1 MRDRRRLR
9 RRRERRKGPRA
20 GRVHGYGARMPAS
33 LPRRTA
39 AQVALGVRRAGGDV
53 FTPRRLILALKTAV
67 AAAVAWFFAPL
78 VPFADAD
85 YSYYAPLG
93 VLVSMYPTVA
103 DSARAG
109 VQSLVG
115 LACGIAVGFGGLAI
129 VASGAPGIVA
139 VGAVVL
145 VGVAAGGIRALGVG
159 RDWVALAGLF
169 VLLLSKNDPDG
180 FSSSYL
186 ATMAFGVLVGV
197 VANYVL
203 VPPLYL
209 QSARDRLSELRA
221 AVATALDRAADSVA
235 QGRPDAGV
243 LREDG
248 EALAGLSIAVS
259 ADVDEASR
267 SERANIR
274 ARGVGGVHDENAQRW
289 WGLERAT
296 YLTRDLLDVLAQ
308 HERLDERHGDP
319 QALATAMRSVADL
332 LATPPGDAEMG
343 ARTDA
348 AWRDIDAYGAS
359 LPAADEATD
368 THDQPGLWLAATLGR
383 MTDISRRV
391 SDALP

>member
-1 MRDRRRLR
+1 
-9 RRRERRKGPRA
+9 
-20 GRVHGYGARMPAS
+20 MPLS

-39 AQVALGVRRAGGDV
+39 AQIALRVRRAGGDV
-53 FTPRRLILALKTAV
+53 FTARRLILALKTAV

-109 VQSLVG
+109 IQSLIG

-139 VGAVVL
+139 VGVVVL
-145 VGVAAGGIRALGVG
+145 AGVAVGGIRALGMG

-221 AVATALDRAADSVA
+221 AVVTALDRAADAVA
-235 QGRPDAGV
+235 KGEPDRGALV
-243 LREDG
+243 EDG
-248 EALAGLSIAVS
+248 EALAELSIAVS

-274 ARGVGGVHDENAQRW
+274 ARGVGGVHDENAHRW

-296 YLTRDLLDVLAQ
+296 YLARDMLDVLGQ
-308 HERLDERHGDP
+308 QDCLDERHGDP
-319 QALATAMRSVADL
+319 ELLAAAMRSVAEQ
-332 LATPPGDAEMG
+332 LATPPGDPETT

-348 AWRDIDAYGAS
+348 AWRAIDEYAAS
-359 LPAADEATD
+359 LPAADEAAD
-368 THDQPGLWLAATLGR
+368 EHDQPGLWLAATLGR
-383 MTDISRRV
+383 MTDVSRRV
-391 SDALP
+391 SAALV

>member
-1 MRDRRRLR
+1 M
-9 RRRERRKGPRA
+9 
-20 GRVHGYGARMPAS
+20 
-33 LPRRTA
+33 
-39 AQVALGVRRAGGDV
+39 ALGIRRAGGDV
-53 FTPRRLILALKTAV
+53 FTTRRLILALKTAV
-67 AAAVAWFFAPL
+67 AAAIAWFFAPL
-78 VPFADAD
+78 VPFADAE

-103 DSARAG
+103 DSLRAG
-109 VQSLVG
+109 IQSLIG
-115 LACGIAVGFGGLAI
+115 LACGIAIGFGGLAL
-129 VASGAPGIVA
+129 VAAGTPGIA
-139 VGAVVL
+139 GLALVVL
-145 VGVAAGGIRALGVG
+145 VGVALGGIRALGVG

-197 VANYVL
+197 VANVVL

-221 AVATALDRAADSVA
+221 AVVAALDRAADSA
-235 QGRPDAGV
+235 GEGEPDAGS

-248 EALAGLSIAVS
+248 DALAEMAMAVA

-274 ARGVGGVHDENAQRW
+274 ARGIGGVRDENAQRW

-308 HERLDERHGDP
+308 HDRLDERHGDP
-319 QALATAMRSVADL
+319 ALLEAALRRVAEL
-332 LATPPGDAEMG
+332 MATPPVDDEMG
-343 ARTDA
+343 ERVDA
-348 AWRDIDAYGAS
+348 AWQSIDAYAAS
-359 LPAADEATD
+359 VPAVEGTGDP
-368 THDQPGLWLAATLGR
+368 HHQPGVWLAATLGR
-383 MTDISRRV
+383 ITDISRRV
-391 SDALP
+391 SAALA

>member
-1 MRDRRRLR
+1 MPRTTPRL
-9 RRRERRKGPRA
+9 
-20 GRVHGYGARMPAS
+20 
-33 LPRRTA
+33 TA
-39 AQVALGVRRAGGDV
+39 AQLALRLRRAGGDV
-53 FTPRRLILALKTAV
+53 FTSRRLILALKTAV
-67 AAAVAWFFAPL
+67 AAAIAWFFAPI

-109 VQSLVG
+109 LQSLIG
-115 LACGIAVGFGGLAI
+115 LACGIAIGFGGLAI
-129 VASGAPGIVA
+129 VAAGAPGIVA
-139 VGAVVL
+139 LGVVVL
-145 VGVAAGGIRALGVG
+145 VGVALGGIRALGVG

-180 FSSSYL
+180 FSTSYL
-186 ATMAFGVLVGV
+186 ATMAFGVLIGV
-197 VANYVL
+197 VANFVL

-221 AVATALDRAADSVA
+221 AVTAALDRAADSA
-235 QGRPDAGV
+235 AKGAPDAAS
-243 LREDG
+243 LKEDG
-248 EALAGLSIAVS
+248 EALAEMAIAVA

-267 SERANIR
+267 SERANLR

-308 HERLDERHGDP
+308 HERLDARHGDP
-319 QALATAMRSVADL
+319 ARLEAALRRVAEL
-332 LATPPGDAEMG
+332 MATPPADEEMT

-348 AWRDIDAYGAS
+348 AWRAVDAYAAS
-359 LPAADEATD
+359 LPAPDAAEDP
-368 THDQPGLWLAATLGR
+368 HDQPGLWVAATLGR
-383 MTDISRRV
+383 ITDISRRV
-391 SDALP
+391 SDALA

>member
-1 MRDRRRLR
+1 MPRTTPRL
-9 RRRERRKGPRA
+9 
-20 GRVHGYGARMPAS
+20 
-33 LPRRTA
+33 TA
-39 AQVALGVRRAGGDV
+39 AQLALGLRRAGGDI
-53 FTPRRLILALKTAV
+53 FTPRRLILALKTAI
-67 AAAVAWFFAPL
+67 AAGIAWFFAPF
-78 VPFADAD
+78 VPFADAE

-109 VQSLVG
+109 VQSLIG
-115 LACGIAVGFGGLAI
+115 LACGIAIGFGGLAL
-129 VASGAPGIVA
+129 VAAGAPGIVA
-139 VGAVVL
+139 LALVVL
-145 VGVAAGGIRALGVG
+145 VGVTLGGIRALGVG

-197 VANYVL
+197 VANFVL

-221 AVATALDRAADSVA
+221 AVASALDRAADSA
-235 QGRPDAGV
+235 GKAEPDLPS

-248 EALAGLSIAVS
+248 DALAELVVAVA

-289 WGLERAT
+289 WGLERAA
-296 YLTRDLLDVLAQ
+296 YLTRDLLDVLGQ

-319 QALATAMRSVADL
+319 ALLDAAMRRVAEL
-332 LATPPGDAEMG
+332 MATPPADDEMTT
-343 ARTDA
+343 RVDA
-348 AWRDIDAYGAS
+348 AWQAIDAYAES
-359 LPAADEATD
+359 LPAPDGTSDA
-368 THDQPGLWLAATLGR
+368 HDQPGLWLAATLGR
-383 MTDISRRV
+383 ITDISRRV
-391 SDALP
+391 SDALA